1 MLGIVLGVS
10 QNPCSVG
17 IIISILGIRL
27 LVLREE
33 K

>member
-1 MLGIVLGVS
+1 MLGIVLGAS
-10 QNPCSVG
+10 QNPCRVD
-17 IIISILGIRL
+17 IIISILGIRW